1 MDITNGAQEKKFEG
15 GCQQISTRL
24 AEKLGLG
31 TVVRLN
37 SPVSE
42 IDQSEQGRVFV
53 KCRDGTK
60 YMTQRVIVA
69 LVPPLYKHISWKPEL
84 SADKLAVVNNLSMGH
99 VIKTVVVY
107 ETAWWRDLGCSGQ
120 IWDRNGPVL
129 YSMDD
134 CKPSKERNGLPE
146 NPALIRF
153 CVAGDAKFWTQ
164 KTREERKQAIVEQY
178 AKLFNCSKAL
188 KKIGIRKSLVVAVTL
203 PQQRSVRLWKPPLL

>member
-107 ETAWWRDLGCSGQ
+107 ETGGGVIWVALVRFGTAMDQCSIQ
-120 IWDRNGPVL
+120 WTIANHQKRETDYP
-129 YSMDD
+129 
-134 CKPSKERNGLPE
+134 K
-146 NPALIRF
+146 IR
-153 CVAGDAKFWTQ
+153 
-164 KTREERKQAIVEQY
+164 
-178 AKLFNCSKAL
+178 L
-188 KKIGIRKSLVVAVTL
+188 
-203 PQQRSVRLWKPPLL
+203 